1 MLIVEPEVVPPLEQL
16 EPNTTAGE
24 CREYL
29 AGAIG
34 IEENLHTPS
43 IGQTRAALAANF
55 VHSLYYCF
63 QGQGEIANPEVLF
76 HRQNRD
82 WQAQTIRD
90 TLPYFLGAQG
100 LDELRRRQRLAEQR
114 RLLRQAQQR
123 LARAQSETFE
133 EVDRARGLLIEAG
146 DVGLVGTEEID
157 RVGDQS
163 VQESRVLLQS
173 LVDRTLEPAPI
184 DDGGTGFETIRLELA
199 DQRERAREILE
210 QLQGLENFSE
220 VAASYSTELSEQHA
234 RLQSIGL
241 IPEGVH
247 EAQCPLCGS
256 SMGTDPDAQHELL
269 TAELEAVS
277 RRLELAGRDR
287 PRIERARSDLLEE
300 REGVLGRISELN
312 ATLSA
317 LATTND
323 LVARERQRVNVQSYL
338 KGKISE
344 YLSSVVDLSSE
355 ELEAQRAEVLRLE
368 TAVRELEVSLD
379 PELVRSRVESSI
391 ARISRDITAIAAH
404 LGLGYSESGVRLDAN
419 RLTVVADTPAGP
431 AYLDAGQIGSGL
443 NWVGYHLAVYLSL
456 QRYFIE
462 QDRPVPRF
470 VLIDQPSQA
479 FFPPDRQ
486 TGGDLEELS
495 DTDREHTKDLY
506 QLMFDEVQAR
516 QGSLQLIVLDHADFE
531 DQWFQDAVVQR
542 WRDGE
547 ALIPSSWYDEV
558 IESPPSDS

>member
-1 MLIVEPEVVPPLEQL
+1 
-16 EPNTTAGE
+16 
-24 CREYL
+24 
-29 AGAIG
+29 
-34 IEENLHTPS
+34 
-43 IGQTRAALAANF
+43 
-55 VHSLYYCF
+55 
-63 QGQGEIANPEVLF
+63 
-76 HRQNRD
+76 
-82 WQAQTIRD
+82 
-90 TLPYFLGAQG
+90 
-100 LDELRRRQRLAEQR
+100 
-114 RLLRQAQQR
+114 
-123 LARAQSETFE
+123 
-133 EVDRARGLLIEAG
+133 
-146 DVGLVGTEEID
+146 
-157 RVGDQS
+157 
-163 VQESRVLLQS
+163 
-173 LVDRTLEPAPI
+173 
-184 DDGGTGFETIRLELA
+184 
-199 DQRERAREILE
+199 
-210 QLQGLENFSE
+210 
-220 VAASYSTELSEQHA
+220 
-234 RLQSIGL
+234 
-241 IPEGVH
+241 
-247 EAQCPLCGS
+247 
-256 SMGTDPDAQHELL
+256 
-269 TAELEAVS
+269 
-277 RRLELAGRDR
+277 
-287 PRIERARSDLLEE
+287 
-300 REGVLGRISELN
+300 
-312 ATLSA
+312 
-317 LATTND
+317 
-323 LVARERQRVNVQSYL
+323 L
-338 KGKISE
+338 KGKIAE